1 MIPTNFHTV
10 GPTLQAL
17 PLALIFSTQLLL
29 AEKSSVREVR
39 FTSDMRNE
47 TLTTRATVVTPILE
61 EIRGWIHG
69 GLND

>member
-47 TLTTRATVVTPILE
+47 TLTICATITARVLE
-61 EIRGWIHG
+61 EIRGWSHG